1 MGSSVTKRERKL
13 LDISFFPCKFA
24 KKHRLFVSFLG
35 MEGGDFAKKNLS
47 PFLGRNET
55 RWEEGRKIRPALKVS
70 QICICEFSLSVSFP
84 LSAGVNLPYQTEKEN
99 TCIFLKK
106 YFLWEYRSL
115 ETNEHF
121 EYFSDANRLLC
132 GKWRRRPPLN
142 DGGNLYHPSSIK
154 CVVHCVCDREGAECG
169 CRLLC
174 GCRR

>member
-13 LDISFFPCKFA
+13 LDISFFSCKFA

-35 MEGGDFAKKNLS
+35 MEGGDFAKKNIS

-99 TCIFLKK
+99 TFIFLKNISYGNTVALK
-106 YFLWEYRSL
+106 RMSIS
-115 ETNEHF
+115 NI
-121 EYFSDANRLLC
+121 SRMPIAC
-132 GKWRRRPPLN
+132 CVGI
-142 DGGNLYHPSSIK
+142 GGGGLH
-154 CVVHCVCDREGAECG
+154 
-169 CRLLC
+169 
-174 GCRR
+174 